1 MHVDIHR
8 SFRASLWL
16 RGKESTC
23 QCRKCRR
30 CGLDLWV
37 RKIHWSRKWQPTPV
51 FSHGKF
57 QGQRSLAGYS
67 PWGCKQSDTTE
78 QLNNNFLDINTLV
91 VGFKL
96 STTSLLNSWK
106 YKLVLISSSIPLWD
120 NLSQL
125 CATLWTMACHAP
137 LSLPL
142 LQARILEW
150 AAMPSLGDLPDPG
163 IKPESLMSPALAGG
177 FFTTSTT
184 QGSPKQVCAILF
196 SNLLSSLGCT
206 HVHLSITAHT

>member
-1 MHVDIHR
+1 MHIDIHR
-8 SFRASLWL
+8 PFRASLWL

-51 FSHGKF
+51 FLHGKV

-78 QLNNNFLDINTLV
+78 QLNDSLDINTLV

-106 YKLVLISSSIPLWD
+106 YTLVLISSSIPLWD
-120 NLSQL
+120 KLSQL
-125 CATLWTMACHAP
+125 CATLWTVARQAP
-137 LSLPL
+137 LSMGFS
-142 LQARILEW
+142 RLESW
-150 AAMPSLGDLPDPG
+150 SGRPCP
-163 IKPESLMSPALAGG
+163 
-177 FFTTSTT
+177 
-184 QGSPKQVCAILF
+184 
-196 SNLLSSLGCT
+196 
-206 HVHLSITAHT
+206 H